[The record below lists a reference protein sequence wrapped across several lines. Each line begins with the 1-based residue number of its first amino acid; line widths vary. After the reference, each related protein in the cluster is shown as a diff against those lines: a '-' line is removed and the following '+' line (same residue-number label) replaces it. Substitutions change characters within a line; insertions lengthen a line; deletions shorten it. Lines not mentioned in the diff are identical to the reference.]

1 MSPAGRADRDSLRR
15 SYGVGADRLDDVLDA
30 VATERSVVE
39 GELVP
44 DLLVDGVR
52 DADAARLCEFLQPRR
67 DVDAV
72 AKNVVAVDDH
82 IAEIDA
88 DAQLQ
93 PSRRRYRL
101 VEHDGGLLYRNS
113 AIERIDNAGEIGE
126 QAVAGGADDAPA
138 VIGNQRIDSPPH
150 FGERLVGP
158 ALVLPHQSAETR
170 NIRVEDRGKL
180 PPAGG
185 DLHGFDH
192 RE

>member
-1 MSPAGRADRDSLRR
+1 M
-15 SYGVGADRLDDVLDA
+15 
-30 VATERSVVE
+30 
-39 GELVP
+39 
-44 DLLVDGVR
+44 R

-93 PSRRRYRL
+93 PPRRRYRL
-101 VEHDGGLLYRNS
+101 VEHDGSLLYRNS

-126 QAVAGGADDAPA
+126 QAVAGGADNAPA
-138 VIGNQRIDSPPH
+138 VICNQRIDSPPH

-158 ALVLPHQSAETR
+158 ALVL
-170 NIRVEDRGKL
+170 
-180 PPAGG
+180 
-185 DLHGFDH
+185 LH
-192 RE
+192 